1 MAKTSAVVRLTVFTV
16 LAAAPT
22 LCAQD
27 VQTLAPGARVRVTAE
42 SKLVGKLVTMN
53 AESLVVQVADHT
65 RLVPRSTVRRFEV
78 SARPSRKKKGIV
90 IGACVSGGLGMLL
103 GLAGAAFCDGG
114 GCVVGSA
121 ILGAVL
127 GALPG
132 AAIGAAVAPGDKW
145 VEVPIDRARLSL
157 GPARR
162 GAGVGLTL
170 SF

>member
-1 MAKTSAVVRLTVFTV
+1 MANKWAAIGLTAFAA
-16 LAAAPT
+16 LAAST

-27 VQTLAPGARVRVTAE
+27 TQTLAPGARVRVTAE

-65 RLVPRSTVRRFEV
+65 RWVPRSTVRRFEI
-78 SARPSRKKKGIV
+78 STRPSRKKKGAL
-90 IGACVSGGLGMLL
+90 IGACIGAGPGLLLGLGM
-103 GLAGAAFCDGG
+103 AAWCDGG
-114 GCVVGSA
+114 GCVVGSLIA
-121 ILGAVL
+121 GAAL

-157 GPARR
+157 GPARK
-162 GAGVGLTL
+162 GAGVALTL